1 MSKRLYT
8 YYHIAILALTICLA
22 GCNTDVEI
30 CYDVHPLR
38 AYIDFQYNWE
48 GYAKIP
54 DSMRVIAYRRINALK
69 YQMMTTTRPSNNV
82 GYVIY
87 PSEEIGENKAGNT
100 PLWLRGGEYELLA
113 FSGIPDIL
121 SDETYAFFNNDLDEL
136 DSIRLKYKFYQYPTD
151 TPLLSEY
158 EDWIDS
164 NPYSGYIADSEEPIY
179 IAKKNLYVPNEKHNK
194 HIECSFTP
202 RPANSQKVNVEFVI
216 NPKEDGIVI
225 DYVHAEMAGIAS
237 EIILGTGVVTTA
249 NTGKI
254 LFNPQCS
261 PTGSAAASV
270 TVKGSFYATGIVR
283 STNKSK
289 VVGPGILQLNVHAH
303 ITQTIGGKDVTQAK
317 TFRANINLY
326 NTLTAKPSLIYDET
340 KKGFVQSSK
349 EITLSIGQALEIT
362 RDKVLAT
369 PESSLDYWVDA
380 GTPVVIDM

>member
-1 MSKRLYT
+1 MSKRLFT
-8 YYHIAILALTICLA
+8 YYNIIVLAVTMCLV
-22 GCNTDVEI
+22 GCNSDVKL

-48 GYAKIP
+48 GHTNLP
-54 DSMRVIAYRRINALK
+54 DSMRVIAYRRINSLK
-69 YQMMTTTRPSNNV
+69 YQMMTTARPSNNV

-87 PSEEIGENKAGNT
+87 PFEEIGENKGGNT

-121 SDETYAFFNNDLDEL
+121 TDETYAFFNNDIDNL
-136 DSIRLKYKFYQYPTD
+136 DSLKLKYKLYQYTTD
-151 TPLLSEY
+151 TPLLAEY
-158 EDWIDS
+158 VDWVDS
-164 NPYSGYIADSEEPIY
+164 NPYSGFIADSEEPIY
-179 IAKKNLYVPNEKHNK
+179 IAKNTLYVPNDKHNR
-194 HIECSFTP
+194 HITCSFTP
-202 RPANSQKVNVEFVI
+202 RPASSQKVNVEFVI
-216 NPKEDGIVI
+216 SPKEDGIVI

-237 EIILGTGVVTTA
+237 EITLGTGLVSVE

-254 LFNPQCS
+254 LFTPQCS
-261 PTGSAAASV
+261 PTGSAAATV
-270 TVKGSFYATGIVR
+270 TVKGSFFATGIVR

-289 VVGPGILQLNVHAH
+289 VVGPGILQLNVHTH
-303 ITQTIGGKDVTQAK
+303 ITQTKGGKTVTQAK

-326 NTLTAKPSLIYDET
+326 NTLTATPSLVYSEANN
-340 KKGFVQSSK
+340 GFVQSVK
-349 EITLSIGQALEIT
+349 ELTLKIGQTLEIT